1 MCRPLADLNEPAC
14 DDDEQQQARAA
25 EEEQWQAAMQKA

>member
-1 MCRPLADLNEPAC
+1 MCRPLADLNEPAW
-14 DDDEQQQARAA
+14 DEQQQARAA

>member
-25 EEEQWQAAMQKA
+25 EEEQWQAAM

>member
-1 MCRPLADLNEPAC
+1 MFRPLADLNEPAC
-14 DDDEQQQARAA
+14 DKQQQARAA

>member
-14 DDDEQQQARAA
+14 DDDEHQQARAA
-25 EEEQWQAAMQKA
+25 EEEQWQAAM